1 MNYEPSTNPYVM
13 PQTIENY
20 LERRGVAQATWYYIM
35 PKSGTNRHIKFGG
48 HHPPPTTQIVPGTN
62 RYIQF

>member
-1 MNYEPSTNPYVM
+1 MAQDASLMSPGNILIAALP
-13 PQTIENY
+13 
-20 LERRGVAQATWYYIM
+20 GGDQATWYYIM

-48 HHPPPTTQIVPGTN
+48 HHPPPPTQIVPGTN